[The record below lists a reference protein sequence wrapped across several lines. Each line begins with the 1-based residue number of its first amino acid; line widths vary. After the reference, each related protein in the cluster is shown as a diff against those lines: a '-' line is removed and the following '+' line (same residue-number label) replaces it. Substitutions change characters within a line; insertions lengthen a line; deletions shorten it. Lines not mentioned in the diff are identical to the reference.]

1 MDLWTSE
8 QEISVLLKK
17 GQISSVSS
25 NTFSNNTIL
34 PPSPAHQITEGIRKK
49 KTYKADCQH
58 TLITTCSHL
67 QFVPDISPPL
77 PHPALLDRRCLR
89 PPSPQPQ
96 LWRSILSSGRATLT
110 SPPSSAAP
118 ACTSHKIHCRWATD
132 IVECAGQAMCGT
144 SSIVFRVLNFASQ
157 LHSYAPFTTG
167 SSCRE
172 AVAVRMELANGVV
185 GTGTLT
191 TAGASRGMRSAPARN
206 PQSYSPQF

>member
-77 PHPALLDRRCLR
+77 PHPALLDRRFLR

-96 LWRSILSSGRATLT
+96 LRRSILSYGRATLT
-110 SPPSSAAP
+110 SPPSSTAP
-118 ACTSHKIHCRWATD
+118 ACTSRKIHCRWANRHRGVHGSGYVRHLLHCLPRPQFRLT
-132 IVECAGQAMCGT
+132 APFLG
-144 SSIVFRVLNFASQ
+144 SLHHRVLVSGGCSHAD
-157 LHSYAPFTTG
+157 
-167 SSCRE
+167 
-172 AVAVRMELANGVV
+172 
-185 GTGTLT
+185 GTV
-191 TAGASRGMRSAPARN
+191 
-206 PQSYSPQF
+206 